1 MNLAFQGTIDTTDG
15 NKIECPYDNMII
27 SLIVINNI
35 TANYNVTVNRFDSEN
50 SGATTLLYKF
60 TLDNGDSVR
69 DATQYKMSKGD
80 YIELK
85 STVAS
90 TTYYVSA
97 DIT

>member
-15 NKIECPYDNMII
+15 NKIDCPYDNMII

-35 TANYNVTVNRFDSEN
+35 TSNYSITINRFDSEI
-50 SGATTLLYKF
+50 SGAETLLYKF
-60 TLDNGDSVR
+60 QLDNGDSVR
-69 DATQYKMSKGD
+69 DVTQYKMSKGD
-80 YIELK
+80 YIELN
-85 STVAS
+85 SNAAN